1 AFIADDLVGYIDGH
15 YRTIAKRSAR
25 GLAGHSMGGYGTMRI
40 GMKHPE
46 AFSVLY
52 AMSSC
57 CLMND
62 PQRLLP
68 GAAANRPPTG
78 ALANA
83 LSAQAAA
90 WAPDPQNPPKYFD
103 LPTKDGAIQP
113 LIAAKWTTNSPL
125 VMVDQYVP
133 NLKSYRAIAIDVGT
147 QDPFLTTNT
156 QLDQALTRLGVSHKF
171 ETYEGTHGNRITER
185 FASKVLPF
193 FAGNL
198 APAK

>member
-1 AFIADDLVGYIDGH
+1 
-15 YRTIAKRSAR
+15 
-25 GLAGHSMGGYGTMRI
+25 MGGYGTVRI

-68 GAAANRPPTG
+68 GAGANQPPTG
-78 ALANA
+78 VLAKA

-90 WAPDPQNPPKYFD
+90 WAPNPMNPPQFFD
-103 LPTKDGAIQP
+103 LPTKDGEIQP
-113 LIAAKWTTNSPL
+113 LIAAKWVTNSPL

-133 NLKSYRAIAIDVGT
+133 SLKRYQR
-147 QDPFLTTNT
+147 N
-156 QLDQALTRLGVSHKF
+156 R
-171 ETYEGTHGNRITER
+171 HGRRYKGSFSDHEHATGPGPHTSGSR
-185 FASKVLPF
+185 SQVRDL
-193 FAGNL
+193 
-198 APAK
+198 